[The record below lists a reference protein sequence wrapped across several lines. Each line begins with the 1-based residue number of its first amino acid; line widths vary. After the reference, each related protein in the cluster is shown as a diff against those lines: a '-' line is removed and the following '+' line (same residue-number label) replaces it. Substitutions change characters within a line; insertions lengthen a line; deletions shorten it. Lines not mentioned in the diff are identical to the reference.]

1 VERKVV
7 TVLFTDVTEST
18 QLAERLDAE
27 ELREAMS
34 EWFAAVRA
42 EIESQGGT
50 VEKYI
55 GDAVMAVFGVPAAHD
70 DDPARALRAALGI
83 RARLLGVNERLT
95 DTHGLKMEI
104 RTGINTGEAV
114 AALDPAPGEAIVTG
128 VAVNTAARLEQLAEP
143 GQTIVAERTMRAAQ
157 GFVFEELGHQQLR
170 GRSEP
175 VNAFLLLGD
184 TPKGETRGLPGVHAP
199 LVGRERELDL
209 LVTLYERAVAER
221 RPHLVTVYGEPGVGK
236 SRLTREL
243 RQRLSTLAESPRVVV
258 GRCLSYGEGIAYWPL
273 AEILKSLSGIAH
285 DDPAEVAMDRIKAVV
300 DDALA
305 DLPEQPRRHTAAA
318 LHRRPRHRQRRL
330 PAVAALCASRSARP
344 SLATVALGARSASTT
359 RAGRRRYPLGRS
371 GAAGHA

>member
-1 VERKVV
+1 MERKVV

-170 GRSEP
+170 GRS
-175 VNAFLLLGD
+175 
-184 TPKGETRGLPGVHAP
+184 
-199 LVGRERELDL
+199 
-209 LVTLYERAVAER
+209 
-221 RPHLVTVYGEPGVGK
+221 
-236 SRLTREL
+236 SRLTR
-243 RQRLSTLAESPRVVV
+243 SCSSAT
-258 GRCLSYGEGIAYWPL
+258 
-273 AEILKSLSGIAH
+273 
-285 DDPAEVAMDRIKAVV
+285 
-300 DDALA
+300 
-305 DLPEQPRRHTAAA
+305 
-318 LHRRPRHRQRRL
+318 RPRARRAAC
-330 PAVAALCASRSARP
+330 PACTRPLWAANAN
-344 SLATVALGARSASTT
+344 STC
-359 RAGRRRYPLGRS
+359 S
-371 GAAGHA
+371 